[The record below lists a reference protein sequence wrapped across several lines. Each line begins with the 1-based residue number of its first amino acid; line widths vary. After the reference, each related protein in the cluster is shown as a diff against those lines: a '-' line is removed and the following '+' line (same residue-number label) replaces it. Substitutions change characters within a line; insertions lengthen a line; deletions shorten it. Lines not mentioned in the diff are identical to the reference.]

1 MKDDNQQIIEQ
12 LILSGAL
19 EPAGIDMQTGEVLY
33 NFTKK
38 LETDFPEI
46 HTHFMTFF
54 SQETMF
60 LWENGFIEMDVTEKN
75 PMVSLTKKAF
85 NQKEVNKL
93 DKDKQYSLKELIRL
107 LAEEE

>member
-1 MKDDNQQIIEQ
+1 MQDENEQIIEQ

-19 EPAGIDMQTGEVLY
+19 EPAGIDIETGEVLY
-33 NFTKK
+33 NFTKT
-38 LETDFPEI
+38 LQTDFPEI

-60 LWENGFIEMDVTEKN
+60 LWENGFVEMDVTEKN
-75 PMVSLTKKAF
+75 PVVSLTRKAF
-85 NQKEVNKL
+85 DKKEVSKL

-107 LAEEE
+107 LSEE